1 MVKISKNRNA
11 RRRNAFD
18 RDEKIGIESNRE
30 INQLQN
36 SFVRN
41 HYLQYFRRL
50 FFSML
55 EFENLP
61 DSVYLP
67 YMLQGILNG
76 KVVQYKDKVLGD
88 MIMPFT
94 EGGKRNCFG
103 QWTERKID
111 GMNGYKP
118 TVSIKDSVAIYTDF
132 SEAGF
137 ETPISIINFYAD
149 RVSAIQRS
157 IDVNLYQQKIPKIFG
172 VNADNIQAIQSV
184 YANLEQNIP
193 FFKVDSNTADK
204 FLQASLKANEID
216 LTTPFIADKLYA
228 IKHNIVNDF
237 LAEFG
242 AEISNGDKK
251 ERMSETEVVGQNG
264 LSELGRNSI
273 LKPMNYYFEDANRM
287 FGTATRVKFA
297 SELPTQLNL
306 GLDWFMKEGGEDGK
320 SRDDEPARHGADAE

>member
-1 MVKISKNRNA
+1 MVKISNKRTRNRNTFS
-11 RRRNAFD
+11 RE
-18 RDEKIGIESNRE
+18 EKVGIESNRE

-36 SFVRN
+36 TFVRN
-41 HYLQYFRRL
+41 HYLHYFRRL

-61 DSVYLP
+61 KSVYLP
-67 YMLQGILNG
+67 YMLQGIMNG

-103 QWTERKID
+103 QWTQRKIVSMD
-111 GMNGYKP
+111 SYKP
-118 TVSIKDSVAIYTDF
+118 TVSIKESVAIYTDF
-132 SEAGF
+132 SETGF

-172 VNADNIQAIQSV
+172 VNSDNIQAIQSV

-228 IKHNIVNDF
+228 IKHNIINDF

-273 LKPMNYYFEDANRM
+273 LKPMNYYFEVGNKM
-287 FGTATRVKFA
+287 FGTSTHVKFA

-306 GLDWFMKEGGEDGK
+306 GFDWFMKEGGEDSK
-320 SRDDEPARHGADAE
+320 FRDNVPIRHGTDTE